1 MDSDT
6 HLLQASVDVALV
18 IPTFNE
24 RESIVPLVAE
34 IDRALA
40 GLSWH
45 ALFVDDST
53 DGTDEVI
60 ARISTREA
68 RVSVL
73 HRVANRGGLAGAV
86 ADGLRNLSVG
96 TYACVLDADLQHPPA
111 LIPSM
116 LAEARRADADIVV
129 ASRYRPGGST
139 GGLDGPLRQFYSRGL
154 KLLARTVFP
163 RRLAA
168 ISDPLGGYFL
178 VRRAVIH
185 GVDLR
190 PIGYKILLE
199 VLVRGQWQ
207 TVVELPYRF
216 EARRFGASKATLAQG
231 LRFLEHLRTLA
242 WDCSPVFALPRLV
255 FRSPVHPAE
264 ATAAGSSRS

>member
-6 HLLQASVDVALV
+6 GPLETSVDIALV

-24 RESIVPLVAE
+24 RENVIPLVAE

-40 GLSWH
+40 DISWH

-53 DGTDEVI
+53 DGTEEVI
-60 ARISTREA
+60 AQISTRDP

-73 HRVANRGGLAGAV
+73 HRSANRGGLAGAV
-86 ADGLRNLSVG
+86 ADGLGHLSDG
-96 TYACVLDADLQHPPA
+96 TFACVLDADLQHPPS
-111 LIPSM
+111 LVPDM
-116 LAEARRADADIVV
+116 LAEARRAGADIVI

-139 GGLDGPLRQFYSRGL
+139 GGLDGPLRQFCSRGL
-154 KLLARTVFP
+154 KLLAQLLFP
-163 RRLAA
+163 RRLAD
-168 ISDPLGGYFL
+168 ISDPLGGYFV

-185 GVDLR
+185 GVHLR

-207 TVVELPYRF
+207 KVVELPYRF
-216 EARRFGASKATLAQG
+216 QARRHGASKANLGQG
-231 LRFLEHLRTLA
+231 LCFLEHLRTLV
-242 WDCSPVFALPRLV
+242 WDCSPVFALPRLIV
-255 FRSPVHPAE
+255 RAPAQNPK
-264 ATAAGSSRS
+264 ATTAAGPL